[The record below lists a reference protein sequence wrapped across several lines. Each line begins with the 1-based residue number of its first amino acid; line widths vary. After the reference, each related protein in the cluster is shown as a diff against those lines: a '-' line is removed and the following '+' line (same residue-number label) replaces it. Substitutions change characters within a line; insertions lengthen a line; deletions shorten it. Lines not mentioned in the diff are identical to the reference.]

1 MTRYLSA
8 ISYVAVLVALVT
20 LEGCSRDS
28 ETVDAAAEPPGSE
41 QAGAQDSG
49 QSVQVSKPWVRTNPV
64 PGRPSAA
71 FFEIDNSADKDD
83 RLTGVSVPGGGRG
96 ELHTH
101 DHKDGIMRMFQI
113 DSVTV
118 PARGQMALAPGG
130 HHIMLF
136 DLPPLEVGGHLSLIL
151 HFENA
156 GDVDISAEVRSI
168 ADQGP
173 GSDQ

>member
-8 ISYVAVLVALVT
+8 ISCVAILGALVT

-28 ETVDAAAEPPGSE
+28 ETTDVASESPGVEQVGAE
-41 QAGAQDSG
+41 DSG
-49 QSVQVSKPWVRTNPV
+49 QWVKVSRPWVRTNPV

-71 FFEIDNSADKDD
+71 FFEVDNSSAKDD

-101 DHKDGIMRMFQI
+101 EHKDGIMRMFRI
-113 DSVTV
+113 DSVVV
-118 PARGQMALAPGG
+118 PAGGQLALAPGG

-136 DLPPLEVGGHLSLIL
+136 DLPPLEVGGRLSLIL
-151 HFENA
+151 HFEHA